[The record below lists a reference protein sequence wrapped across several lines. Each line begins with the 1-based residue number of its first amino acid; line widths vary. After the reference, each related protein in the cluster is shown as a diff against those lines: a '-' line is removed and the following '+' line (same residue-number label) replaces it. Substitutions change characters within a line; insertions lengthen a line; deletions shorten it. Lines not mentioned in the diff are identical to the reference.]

1 MSNYQNSA
9 KQHENSQKNASHQES
24 VGNILDNVENV
35 PFALRGSQVK
45 TILYFL
51 FSFIAAAEL
60 TAALSFYT
68 MSMGLSLVLAAVFC
82 GLIAFGFHAL
92 LHGILSDTAKGVV
105 FSKRKESGAMSNEVT
120 GNIILSIVL
129 LAIAACSV
137 FFIGKKGFTAYRATQ
152 FEKKQDESKPKG
164 DQAKGIDASML
175 TNKSGKIAAWKL
187 EALTDLEK
195 AKAKGVE
202 ATTAAITADRE
213 SYDATTAQIT
223 DIVGASA
230 FLIELLLALLA
241 YSIATAKLA
250 AVMDEIAR
258 RNGASRP
265 TSQQAAQQS
274 TAQRDQTQ
282 QSAPTTATNTPS
294 VTPTNTPQ
302 AASQQAAQTA
312 TATEPKSE
320 KTGVTKR
327 FNEYDIRDQ
336 DLITEHLKK
345 DLEGDMFYFS
355 VEQIKA
361 YLSRVN
367 GLITIVSDATTVNIR
382 LHSPILTDE
391 ILTAVTPPIE
401 PQTTTPTTRK
411 AIGFSDNKATNTG
424 NEGRVIIKGFQR
436 ENKEKQNVNEV
447 VTICR
452 DDISS
457 NDPKPETSN
466 DISSD
471 IPEGFAVCPMCDEL
485 FEKKNY
491 RHTFCTEKCRV
502 ANWEATNGKKLRR
515 VKA

>member
-68 MSMGLSLVLAAVFC
+68 MSMGASMVIAAVFC
-82 GLIAFGFHAL
+82 GVLAFGFHAL

-258 RNGASRP
+258 RNGSSRP

-294 VTPTNTPQ
+294 VTPQ

-320 KTGVTKR
+320 KTGITKR
-327 FNEYDIRDQ
+327 FNEYSESDQ
-336 DLITEHLKK
+336 THIVNSSKR
-345 DLEGDMFYFS
+345 DLERQGYYFS
-355 VEQIKA
+355 TDQIKA

-367 GLITIVSDATTVNIR
+367 GLITLVIDEKSVTITLNFSVN
-382 LHSPILTDE
+382 TDDV
-391 ILTAVTPPIE
+391 LTAVTPPIE
-401 PQTTTPTTRK
+401 PQTVAPITPNLNS
-411 AIGFSDNKATNTG
+411 FSDNKAND
-424 NEGRVIIKGFQR
+424 GRAVIKGFQQQPKALTANNEALTAKKQPLTANNESKVKMCLYCEKEFIYRVHNQKYCGEECRICAWNEKLGKQLR
-436 ENKEKQNVNEV
+436 ETTQSV
-447 VTICR
+447 
-452 DDISS
+452 
-457 NDPKPETSN
+457 
-466 DISSD
+466 
-471 IPEGFAVCPMCDEL
+471 
-485 FEKKNY
+485 
-491 RHTFCTEKCRV
+491 
-502 ANWEATNGKKLRR
+502 NGK
-515 VKA
+515 